1 MVLSMS
7 LEKRTAPMVSRRLT
21 VLIFAF
27 IEVFRAGFAVA
38 DDGHHPLL
46 GPYDGAK
53 IYESNSKEFLEEYAV
68 AISPVTHDGELSV
81 KRISG
86 KYSHIHYEVNTADGI
101 DLVSESYLHSLQ
113 KQGFSLLFKCKQ
125 EQCGGDIV
133 QKLFGG
139 TPLQSGYNYV
149 IGEVGGISPDDF
161 VYMAASQK
169 VESTEIVVALIF
181 RQFVGVDAPIQLVQD
196 VLEID
201 QLKLKEVDVS
211 LDFESGIRA
220 TGKVVLDGLFFDHD
234 GAELKKNSDS
244 TLGQIAE
251 YLKASKGDRF
261 YVVGHTDSVGSYP
274 YNLDLSKRRAISVV
288 RILTDE
294 HEIEKGRLVP
304 IGVGPVSPVSSNK
317 LESGRSLNR
326 RVELVLEDD
335 SSGSNP

>member
-1 MVLSMS
+1 
-7 LEKRTAPMVSRRLT
+7 
-21 VLIFAF
+21 
-27 IEVFRAGFAVA
+27 
-38 DDGHHPLL
+38 
-46 GPYDGAK
+46 
-53 IYESNSKEFLEEYAV
+53 
-68 AISPVTHDGELSV
+68 
-81 KRISG
+81 
-86 KYSHIHYEVNTADGI
+86 
-101 DLVSESYLHSLQ
+101 
-113 KQGFSLLFKCKQ
+113 
-125 EQCGGDIV
+125 
-133 QKLFGG
+133 LFGG